1 MNRNLDH
8 SGNLIA
14 RNRIS
19 LKGRI
24 LHQKVSIFQFVFI
37 RRIASSPNE
46 SVRSISYLSLKGH
59 KHRFHPVTFL
69 FFENIHK
76 KRFWKHFSLMP
87 LDVRS
92 ISTPNSRRRK
102 GNCRLME
109 GNNADRSCVQS
120 KTSSWMKNENKK
132 KLIPESGQKLR
143 VSELFNCLI

>member
-1 MNRNLDH
+1 MNRNLYH
-8 SGNLIA
+8 SRNLIA

-19 LKGRI
+19 LKARI

-102 GNCRLME
+102 GIVGWWRGTTRIDPVYSPKLPLEWKMKTKRSWFPNQARNYVCR
-109 GNNADRSCVQS
+109 
-120 KTSSWMKNENKK
+120 
-132 KLIPESGQKLR
+132 
-143 VSELFNCLI
+143 NCLIV